1 MEQELLQDQLSEV
14 TVEDLIG
21 ANLVVYNDDHNSF
34 DWVIECFVKYIGHT
48 PEQAEQCAWIIHNNG
63 KCSVKK
69 GTKEDLLPI
78 KVALTDAGLSAEIQ

>member
-1 MEQELLQDQLSEV
+1 MEEVLDNILSKV
-14 TVEDLIG
+14 TVDDLIG
-21 ANLVVYNDDHNSF
+21 ANLVVYNDEYNSF
-34 DWVIECFVKYIGHT
+34 DWVIECFVKYVGHT
-48 PEQAEQCAWIIHNNG
+48 SEQAEQCAWIIHNNG